1 LLFIKKLPSEKTVA
15 LFIVSL
21 FFYLK
26 KIRKQQQQQQENAA
40 SRMWIK
46 LIHRLFFS

>member
-26 KIRKQQQQQQENAA
+26 KIRKQQQQENAA